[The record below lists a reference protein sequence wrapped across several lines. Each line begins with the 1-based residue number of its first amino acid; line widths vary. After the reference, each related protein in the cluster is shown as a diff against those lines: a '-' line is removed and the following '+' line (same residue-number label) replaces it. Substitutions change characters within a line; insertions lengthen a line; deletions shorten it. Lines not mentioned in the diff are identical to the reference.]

1 MRRQVPLK
9 RLLALAMRLIA
20 LARRGCDATRAAR
33 TLGTR
38 EPGPGPEAGQLAR
51 ETSRMLAAVSHDLR
65 QPLYALSLATESL
78 VRHPERPPGRLLLL
92 QMKSALQSA
101 DDLLDALL
109 IMARL
114 DAGGLQPRM
123 AEFSIQWLL
132 DRVDLVFGPQAVSK
146 GLRWDVTPSMAR
158 VRSDPVLL
166 ERMVGNLVSNAI
178 RFTARGGVV
187 VSCRRR
193 GSCLLLQVWDTGPGI
208 DAVHQSRVFEAFFRG
223 VSEIDGDN
231 GVGLGLAIVRSGALL
246 LGIDVGLRSM
256 PGRGTCFSL
265 RVPMVPALPGVST
278 PDGVP
283 VFLSGVAGPAPPTRR

>member
-1 MRRQVPLK
+1 L
-9 RLLALAMRLIA
+9 
-20 LARRGCDATRAAR
+20 
-33 TLGTR
+33 
-38 EPGPGPEAGQLAR
+38 
-51 ETSRMLAAVSHDLR
+51 
-65 QPLYALSLATESL
+65 
-78 VRHPERPPGRLLLL
+78 
-92 QMKSALQSA
+92 
-101 DDLLDALL
+101 
-109 IMARL
+109 
-114 DAGGLQPRM
+114 
-123 AEFSIQWLL
+123 
-132 DRVDLVFGPQAVSK
+132 
-146 GLRWDVTPSMAR
+146 
-158 VRSDPVLL
+158 
-166 ERMVGNLVSNAI
+166 VGNLVSNAI
-178 RFTARGGVV
+178 RFTSRGGVV